1 MIVRTLLRRAHEID
15 LKTSCFSLH
24 ISFQAS
30 YSLKQYEYMQSK
42 GTQLRPSAISLSR
55 QRGVKLNQASAYS
68 SSLQHRWLCPQIHLL
83 GKFCLDEKEK
93 RKVESFR
100 RSSKLEVQFQIEKVG
115 QGSVTSSAAYSWK
128 AKQLALLN
136 GCQNPW
142 RRQALLKSAVSFGWR
157 VKSYNGTDK
166 S

>member
-1 MIVRTLLRRAHEID
+1 MILRTLLRRAHEID

-55 QRGVKLNQASAYS
+55 QREVKLNQASAYS

-93 RKVESFR
+93 RKVGVLQE
-100 RSSKLEVQFQIEKVG
+100 
-115 QGSVTSSAAYSWK
+115 
-128 AKQLALLN
+128 AKQTE
-136 GCQNPW
+136 GP
-142 RRQALLKSAVSFGWR
+142 VSNRKGGPGQCHILCSPFLEG
-157 VKSYNGTDK
+157 
-166 S
+166 